1 MNIKETLFKLD
12 DFCNVN
18 KIEYTVTGTMALSL
32 LGVPSSFAPQDIDI
46 KVYHLT
52 EEQAKKLEELQFL
65 AGLKDERYEHGE
77 CFSFLI
83 GDVKINAIIDK
94 TKDYDKILAQSVYVN
109 LTDEENAKHHL
120 ISVQLVKHALAD
132 KMKLRRSKDK
142 NYLLNLINNLTS
154 LV

>member
-1 MNIKETLFKLD
+1 MKEILFKLNE
-12 DFCNVN
+12 FCGVN
-18 KIEYTVTGTMALSL
+18 RIEYTVTGTTALSL
-32 LGVPSSFAPQDIDI
+32 LGVPSNFAPQDIDI
-46 KVYHLT
+46 KVHHLT

-83 GDVKINAIIDK
+83 DGVKINVIIDK
-94 TKDYDKILAQSVYVN
+94 TKDYDKILAQSVSVN

-132 KMKLRRSKDK
+132 KMKLRRSKDT
-142 NYLLNLINNLTS
+142 NYLLNFIHNLIS
-154 LV
+154 LA